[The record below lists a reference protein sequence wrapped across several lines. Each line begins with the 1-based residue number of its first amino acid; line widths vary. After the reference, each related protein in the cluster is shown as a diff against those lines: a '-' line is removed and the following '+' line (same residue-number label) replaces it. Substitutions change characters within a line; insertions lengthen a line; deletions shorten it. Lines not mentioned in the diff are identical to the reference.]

1 MPRKRAAAGKAD
13 RPSEGGGAARS
24 ERRAGGPDRLAAPAR
39 PESVLE
45 VRVFPGTIEVN
56 EYYSE
61 GRAEALAEALAAYG
75 VRTSRRF
82 ASRCG

>member
-1 MPRKRAAAGKAD
+1 MPRKRAAAGGGNS
-13 RPSEGGGAARS
+13 PSKGGGAAWS
-24 ERRAGGPDRLAAPAR
+24 ERRTGGPDRQAAPAR

-45 VRVFPGTIEVN
+45 IRVFPGTIEVN

-61 GRAEALAEALAAYG
+61 GRSEALAQALAAYG

>member
-1 MPRKRAAAGKAD
+1 MPRKRAVAGGAD
-13 RPSEGGGAARS
+13 RPSKDGEGAQP
-24 ERRAGGPDRLAAPAR
+24 ERQVAR

-45 VRVFPGTIEVN
+45 IRVFPGTIEVN

-61 GRAEALAEALAAYG
+61 GWSEALAKALAASG